1 MVIKDVEQHWLDD
14 LKQRSKIYDDHRNQL
29 EEAKKNEISVKG
41 LDSALKKTT
50 AFMKKLKTLSTPVV
64 PSLIDDL
71 SKVNL
76 SKFIEEMSQA
86 IAETK
91 IKNSEVPSVTQ
102 LCVAICCRY
111 ASFSELLL
119 AEMKKNLPQKKSD
132 KIANSAKLKIDLRFL
147 AECILCGVF
156 SREGMQVLGSA
167 LAYLCLMDKTEFN
180 NVPLISFMCR
190 SIGWHIARI
199 VPKPADS
206 NAETASVSTD
216 DLPMNPQFS
225 ESDIKHVSDLF
236 NNYFDA
242 LVKTMEKACVKM
254 NKAHKIVK
262 RQQRVRG
269 DAGDEEKIAFEE
281 AKTEY
286 EKFKAQMAELA
297 GAMGQDIVQMNEE
310 PSEDEDT
317 ECANLEF
324 SRALK
329 EGGLS
334 IWPDDEAKVF
344 YENLLDIRAIVPKN
358 LYKESEVRTVPTEKM
373 QDSVDAIDVDSVL
386 STSQQDVQPQDSS
399 NFPSSSREN
408 SPTPTSQIHE
418 VVVDPSSFG
427 TEEMKAKWQK
437 FTLDL
442 DHLVNK
448 ELADQAALFFVSNLN
463 TKAYR
468 KRLVKALLGVE
479 SSRMDILPFYA
490 RLICSLNNVMPDVT
504 TEVINQLIQ
513 QFREFIQPIRK
524 EFVRVEEK
532 IKCCIFITELMKFGI
547 IPRAEGLSCL
557 RQLVYY
563 FHGHLIDMAAA
574 MIENGGMYMYRSTD
588 CHSKM
593 KQLLEVVQT
602 KKERLKDERQIVLIE
617 TAYFACIPPE
627 DGRRYKAKE
636 LPPMQLYIRNLILSI
651 NSKSVNETIQCLRK
665 IDWVDPKVRGWAMY
679 YLSSPWL
686 LPYSQLHN
694 LANAVSGLN
703 AIQYHDWIGVQIID
717 NITETIRM
725 SLEVPMVFNQFA
737 VASVKYLGELYNYTV
752 CENPIIFTTLYNL
765 ISFDIEQDIQ
775 SADFF
780 RLHLTCELVVTV
792 GDYFQKGHSKMDYFI
807 TYFQRYY
814 WMKRNTWLQNAPM
827 SEDMEQPT

>member
-1 MVIKDVEQHWLDD
+1 MIFFQ
-14 LKQRSKIYDDHRNQL
+14 
-29 EEAKKNEISVKG
+29 
-41 LDSALKKTT
+41 
-50 AFMKKLKTLSTPVV
+50 
-64 PSLIDDL
+64 
-71 SKVNL
+71 
-76 SKFIEEMSQA
+76 
-86 IAETK
+86 
-91 IKNSEVPSVTQ
+91 
-102 LCVAICCRY
+102 
-111 ASFSELLL
+111 
-119 AEMKKNLPQKKSD
+119 
-132 KIANSAKLKIDLRFL
+132 
-147 AECILCGVF
+147 
-156 SREGMQVLGSA
+156 
-167 LAYLCLMDKTEFN
+167 
-180 NVPLISFMCR
+180 
-190 SIGWHIARI
+190 
-199 VPKPADS
+199 
-206 NAETASVSTD
+206 
-216 DLPMNPQFS
+216 
-225 ESDIKHVSDLF
+225 
-236 NNYFDA
+236 
-242 LVKTMEKACVKM
+242 
-254 NKAHKIVK
+254 
-262 RQQRVRG
+262 
-269 DAGDEEKIAFEE
+269 
-281 AKTEY
+281 
-286 EKFKAQMAELA
+286 
-297 GAMGQDIVQMNEE
+297 
-310 PSEDEDT
+310 
-317 ECANLEF
+317 F

-504 TEVINQLIQ
+504 TEIINQLIQ

-765 ISFDIEQDIQ
+765 ISFDIDQDIQ

-827 SEDMEQPT
+827 SEDMEQPTFPIDVEVEFKDCMKFMGKKNPPGSLKEANEKVEKMEAEFKNKMKNQEDVEDEDEPEHRRKSDDISNEEGGTTEDEVGDSGLSYCDDTDYGDNVVLKEDEKKEMDEDDEDFIREFDKMYTETHRNAPNAPPAQTTADLTLPATVKTKGKRIAFESHDDDDDTDTEEGDLKSGSQKPALKKVELDNEKLQEAWAREKEQEQMKKEELKRLTLGHSIRQQAEEDEQQYGNFKKHFENKRRRGGHS